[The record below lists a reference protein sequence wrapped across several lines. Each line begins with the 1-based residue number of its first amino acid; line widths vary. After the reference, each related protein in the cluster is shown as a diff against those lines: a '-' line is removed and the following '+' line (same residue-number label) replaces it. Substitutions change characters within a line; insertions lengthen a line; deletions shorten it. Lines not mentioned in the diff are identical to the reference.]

1 MSENQTITVTVQSGQ
16 GSQEFTFPQQTKV
29 HDAAHQAAVALG
41 YPTDGDYSLVRMK
54 DQQELQGQRT
64 LVSYQIE
71 DGEKL
76 SLSNTGSGV

>member
-1 MSENQTITVTVQSGQ
+1 MSENRTITVIIQSGR

-29 HDAAHQAAVALG
+29 RDAAHQAAIALG
-41 YPTDGDYSLVRMK
+41 YPANGNYSLVRMK
-54 DQQELQGQRT
+54 DKQELQGQRP

-71 DGEKL
+71 DGEIL

>member
-1 MSENQTITVTVQSGQ
+1 MSKNQTITVIIQSGQ
-16 GSQEFTFPQQTKV
+16 GSQEFTFQQQTKV
-29 HDAAHQAAVALG
+29 QDAANQAAVALG
-41 YPTDGDYSLVRMK
+41 YPANGDYSLVRMK
-54 DQQELQGQRT
+54 DKQELLGQRT